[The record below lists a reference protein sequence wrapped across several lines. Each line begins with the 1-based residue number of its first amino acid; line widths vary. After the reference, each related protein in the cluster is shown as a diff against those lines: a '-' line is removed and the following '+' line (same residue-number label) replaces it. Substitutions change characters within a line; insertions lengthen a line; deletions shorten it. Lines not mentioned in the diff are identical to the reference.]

1 MALSTITQFADTA
14 EGEAFYRAYDAVL
27 SKWPEGTTSSDVESR
42 FGSTRV
48 NSCGPEGAPPV
59 LLLPGGGATSTV
71 WFDNIAALSRAHR
84 VHAVDLMGDAG
95 RSAHTGDAIRNV
107 DDLLDWLES
116 VVDSLGLARPSI
128 VAHSYGAIIALAYAL
143 RTPERVDRLMLL
155 DPNSCFAGMKPR
167 YLLHALP
174 IFLRPT
180 EKRERVFLEWETEG
194 AQFDPDWMTLLA
206 RGAADFPN
214 SKTIVPRRPTVEA
227 LSTLRVDTTVVL
239 APRSKVHD
247 VAKVERSV
255 RSSLSNARI
264 VTLSSG
270 THHTL
275 PMEPSAELNA
285 ELLDAL
291 DR

>member
-1 MALSTITQFADTA
+1 M
-14 EGEAFYRAYDAVL
+14 
-27 SKWPEGTTSSDVESR
+27 
-42 FGSTRV
+42 

-59 LLLPGGGATSTV
+59 LLLPGAGATSTV
-71 WFDNIAALSRAHR
+71 WFDNVAALSRAHR

-107 DDLLDWLES
+107 DDLLDWLDS
-116 VVDSLGLARPSI
+116 VVDSLGLARPSV
-128 VAHSYGAIIALAYAL
+128 VAHSYGAMIALAHAM
-143 RTPERVDRLMLL
+143 RTPERVDRLVLL
-155 DPNSCFAGMKPR
+155 DPNSCFAGMKPS

-174 IFLRPT
+174 ILVRPT
-180 EKRERVFLEWETEG
+180 QKRERAFIEWETEG
-194 AQFDPDWMTLLA
+194 TQLDPDWLTLLA

-214 SKTIVPRRPTVEA
+214 SRIIIPKRPSAEA
-227 LSTLRVDTTVVL
+227 LSALQVDTTVVL

-247 VAKVERSV
+247 AGKVERSA
-255 RSSLSNARI
+255 RSSLSAARV

-285 ELLDAL
+285 VLGDVL